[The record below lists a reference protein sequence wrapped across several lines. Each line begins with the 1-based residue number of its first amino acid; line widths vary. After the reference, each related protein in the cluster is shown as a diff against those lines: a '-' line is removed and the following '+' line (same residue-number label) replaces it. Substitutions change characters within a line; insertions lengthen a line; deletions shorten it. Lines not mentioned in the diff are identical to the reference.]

1 MYHHKT
7 FIHSVIGLL
16 NRLKN
21 ADKEQLKAQYEVF
34 KKKAYIIIYGTNTP
48 LGKLF
53 DIILLGLII
62 ISVLMVMLETVE
74 GVDQR
79 LHGLLV
85 FMEWVITVFFTMEYI
100 LRIIT
105 NNRPYRYIFSLYG
118 IIDLIALLPMYLSFI
133 TPSTKAISVVRALRL
148 LRVFRILD
156 LVSFMRQGK
165 ELKNALYNSKN
176 KIIIFTYFV
185 LVICVLLGSVMY
197 VVESN
202 ESGFTSIPRSIYWC
216 IVTMTTVGYGD
227 IAPQTTMGQ
236 MIAAFIMILGYG
248 IIAVPTGIVT
258 AEYTRMK
265 TQRRLC
271 KHCNYQNQPE
281 AKYCSQCGNELK
293 EPITNASKK

>member
-21 ADKEQLKAQYEVF
+21 ADKERLKAQYEVF

-105 NNRPYRYIFSLYG
+105 NNRPYMVSL
-118 IIDLIALLPMYLSFI
+118 I
-133 TPSTKAISVVRALRL
+133 
-148 LRVFRILD
+148 
-156 LVSFMRQGK
+156 
-165 ELKNALYNSKN
+165 
-176 KIIIFTYFV
+176 
-185 LVICVLLGSVMY
+185 
-197 VVESN
+197 
-202 ESGFTSIPRSIYWC
+202 
-216 IVTMTTVGYGD
+216 
-227 IAPQTTMGQ
+227 
-236 MIAAFIMILGYG
+236 
-248 IIAVPTGIVT
+248 
-258 AEYTRMK
+258 
-265 TQRRLC
+265 
-271 KHCNYQNQPE
+271 
-281 AKYCSQCGNELK
+281 
-293 EPITNASKK
+293 